1 MHSLASGFVGFTFRL
16 GGTAAVVPRVGALL
30 ACPTGATRLWGG
42 CADSTH
48 EDPRVATWRAAP
60 RGYQTQ
66 VHSTKTRATAIVVLL
81 SPPMLIDGDL

>member
-1 MHSLASGFVGFTFRL
+1 MHSLASGFVRFTFRL
-16 GGTAAVVPRVGALL
+16 GGTAAVVPRAGALL
-30 ACPTGATRLWGG
+30 VYPTGATRLWGG

-66 VHSTKTRATAIVVLL
+66 VHKYKDACYRNSCTLEPTNAH
-81 SPPMLIDGDL
+81 